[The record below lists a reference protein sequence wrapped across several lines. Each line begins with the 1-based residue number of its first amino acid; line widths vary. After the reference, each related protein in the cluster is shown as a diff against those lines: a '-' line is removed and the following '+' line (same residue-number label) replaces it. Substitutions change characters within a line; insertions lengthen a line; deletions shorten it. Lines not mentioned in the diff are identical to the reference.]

1 MKILH
6 VLYTYFPDVTGS
18 SVRSEG
24 IISGQKKNSAD
35 VTVLT
40 SPFQR
45 GNSEHNIECING
57 IEVHRAYKAG
67 RKLSIS
73 EERVSILNR
82 IKKIFYI
89 FPFLLTIYKLA
100 KEKKVEVIHAHSM
113 FFCAYPAFVAAK
125 LLKISYVYEFR
136 SVWEERFNNK
146 FQNKLIKELETW
158 ALKLADSVVV
168 INEGLKDEL
177 VSRGINKNKIYIV
190 PNAISNSVIEL
201 TAGVTAPKQVKNFGY
216 IGNFSE
222 IEGLDILIDSFC
234 EAFPKDAKNAGEYK
248 LHFYGKGPFEPKLN
262 QLIKTKNDTRIVN
275 YGVFKREELQSV
287 YSSVDAVVIPRLD
300 LKICNT
306 VTPLKPL
313 EAMAFKRLFIGSAVG
328 GIVEVCG
335 GDKNQNGLF
344 FKPGSV
350 ACLAEIM
357 REAVEQVDT
366 TIIEN
371 GSNYAHTTRT
381 WDNISVLYNDVYS
394 YAKHSTGK

>member
-24 IISGQKKNSAD
+24 IISGQKNNGAD

-45 GNSEHNIECING
+45 GNTAQSIEQVND
-57 IEVHRAYKAG
+57 IEVHRAYKVG

-82 IKKIFYI
+82 FKKVFYV
-89 FPFLLTIYKLA
+89 FPFFLTIYKLA
-100 KEKKVEVIHAHSM
+100 KQKKVEVIHAHSM
-113 FFCAYPAFVAAK
+113 FFCAYPSFIAAK
-125 LLKISYVYEFR
+125 LLKISFVYEFR

-146 FQNKLIKELETW
+146 LQNKLIKKLETF

-177 VSRGINKNKIYIV
+177 VSRGINENKIFVV

-201 TAGVTAPKQVKNFGY
+201 TNGFTTPNQIKNFGY

-222 IEGLDILIDSFC
+222 IEGLNILIDSFC
-234 EAFPKDAKNAGEYK
+234 EAFPQGEENAKDFK
-248 LHFYGKGPFEPKLN
+248 LHFYGRGPYEPKLN
-262 QLIKTKNDTRIVN
+262 QFIKTKNDSRIVN
-275 YGVFKREELQSV
+275 FGSFKREDLQNV

-313 EAMAFKRLFIGSAVG
+313 EAMAFSRLFIGSSVG
-328 GIVEVCG
+328 GISEVCG
-335 GDKNQNGLF
+335 GKENKNGLF
-344 FKPGSV
+344 FNPGSV
-350 ACLAEIM
+350 LSLAELM
-357 REAVEQVDT
+357 RNSADKIDIS
-366 TIIEN
+366 IIEN
-371 GSNYAHTTRT
+371 GTNFAHNTRT
-381 WDNISVLYNDVYS
+381 WDNISVLYNDAYN
-394 YAKHSTGK
+394 YAQKVKDK

>member
-24 IISGQKKNSAD
+24 IISGQKNNGVD

-45 GNSEHNIECING
+45 GNSEQNVECING

-82 IKKIFYI
+82 VKKIFYI
-89 FPFLLTIYKLA
+89 FPFFLTIYKLA

-113 FFCAYPAFVAAK
+113 FFCAYPAFIAAK
-125 LLKISYVYEFR
+125 LLKVAFVYEFR

-146 FQNKLIKELETW
+146 LQNKLIKKLETW
-158 ALKLADSVVV
+158 ALELADSVVV

-177 VSRGINKNKIYIV
+177 VSRGVNKDKVYVI
-190 PNAISNSVIEL
+190 PNAISNSVIDL
-201 TAGVTAPKQVKNFGY
+201 TYGFTAPKQVNNFGY

-222 IEGLDILIDSFC
+222 IEGLNILIDSFC
-234 EAFPKDAKNAGEYK
+234 EAFPKGGKNGDDFR
-248 LHFYGKGPFEPKLN
+248 LHFYGRGPFEPKLN
-262 QLIKTKNDTRIVN
+262 QIIKTKNDTRIIN
-275 YGVFKREELQSV
+275 YGAFKREDLKSV

-313 EAMAFKRLFIGSAVG
+313 EAMAFHRLFIGSVVG

-335 GDKNQNGLF
+335 GENNQNGLF

-350 ACLAEIM
+350 ESLTELM
-357 REAVEQVDT
+357 RGAVNKVDT
-366 TIIEN
+366 AIIDN
-371 GSNYAHTTRT
+371 GANYAHART
-381 WDNISVLYNDVYS
+381 WDNISVFYNDAYN
-394 YAKHSTGK
+394 YAKHGAGK